1 MLDRIIEEKKKELD
15 MIYYDRYS
23 PLFVDAATFL
33 SNKKA
38 LMYGGTALNE
48 LLPTTLKFYE
58 PYSLPDIDVLSPYAK
73 KLASRM
79 VSFYKKNKH
88 EAVSFTEALHPGTY
102 KVYANGVQI
111 ADITQCSEK
120 TYDTLV
126 RSSVRATDGL
136 KVIPP
141 TYLRMTLHKI
151 LSQPNDA
158 HRWKNVFARLDRFYK
173 VFPITCHFKTITMK
187 KNKEEIKTIET
198 DDDIVETIETILPP
212 DVIFFGQEQVKS
224 MLGRTIPF
232 ELPPILALTSQ
243 DLPDVAR
250 MVKKEVPGLQ
260 VSKVFPM
267 DDLVLPHILLSVGKK
282 VVGIVFQLASCIA
295 FNDYQGRRVASI
307 HAMLD
312 IFLSMSMSHYPHF
325 KKNKTYLECLADELA
340 WVQQNTAPTRKI
352 RKELVLACHGPSTG
366 VATLRRERAKRMLAR
381 KKKNKK
387 NTDLYG

>member
-15 MIYYDRYS
+15 MVYYDRYS
-23 PLFVDAATFL
+23 PLFVDAAIFL

-102 KVYANGVQI
+102 KVYANGIQI

-120 TYDTLV
+120 TYDSLV
-126 RSSVRATDGL
+126 RSSVRSVDGL

-141 TYLRMTLHKI
+141 TYLRMTLHKV

-158 HRWKNVFARLDRFYK
+158 HRWKNAFERLDRFYK
-173 VFPITCHFKTITMK
+173 VYPITCHFKTITNK
-187 KNKEEIKTIET
+187 KNKQVHSKTSVNDEII
-198 DDDIVETIETILPP
+198 ETIETLLPP
-212 DVIFFGQEQVKS
+212 DVIFFGEEQVKS

-232 ELPPILALTSQ
+232 ELPPVLALTSQ
-243 DLPDVAR
+243 DLPEVSR
-250 MVKKEVPGLQ
+250 MLKKEVPGLQ

-267 DDLVLPHILLSVGKK
+267 DDLVLPHIVLSVGKK
-282 VVGIVFQLASCIA
+282 VVGIVFQLASCVA
-295 FNDYQGRRVASI
+295 FNDYQGRRVVSI

-312 IFLSMSMSHYPHF
+312 LFLSMSMSHYPHF
-325 KKNKTYLECLADELA
+325 KKKKSYLECLADELA

-366 VATLRRERAKRMLAR
+366 VATLRRERAKRMLAKK
-381 KKKNKK
+381 KKKNVE
-387 NTDLYG
+387 LYG